1 MEING
6 FYNDVASIMAH
17 VSDSL
22 IINVNHTDNN
32 ATVIVMPVIVIIIII
47 IVISKTIFT
56 AEMNYKFTTVWEQ
69 LQNHT
74 TQQQHC
80 RVGFK
85 CKIIILF

>member
-1 MEING
+1 MMLLQSWLN
-6 FYNDVASIMAH
+6 

-22 IINVNHTDNN
+22 IINVNNTDNN

-47 IVISKTIFT
+47 ISGFKTIFI
-56 AEMNYKFTTVWEQ
+56 AEITVQEQ

-80 RVGFK
+80 RVGLVK
-85 CKIIILF
+85 